1 MKNLLLFIIIFSLTN
16 SLGQSKKKQIEQLN
30 YRINSLSTVFGL
42 ERDSFNLQIN
52 SFKLQIVDLNKSI
65 SKLNSSIVNLEA
77 KIEELN
83 KIVQT
88 IDKPKEQI
96 QEVITGKSER
106 TSTKTGKSNKTNG
119 NDASNEASTTV
130 QNSDPFGSGG
140 SGGKNGA
147 GNGPF
152 SGPGNSDDGEQGL
165 GKGNGASRLRVNNAV
180 LPQYD
185 IDYDS
190 NVHLQLTINANG
202 EVVAAKCIKSK
213 TTCSDQRI
221 INQVV
226 NEVIRQVRYKKEIGA
241 GLVYTFYTVKIL
253 AK

>member
-119 NDASNEASTTV
+119 NDANNEASTTV
-130 QNSDPFGSGG
+130 QNSDPFGSGD
-140 SGGKNGA
+140 SGGKEKAFGGT
-147 GNGPF
+147 GNG
-152 SGPGNSDDGEQGL
+152 E
-165 GKGNGASRLRVNNAV
+165 SRLRLNNVV
-180 LPQYD
+180 LPQYYMD
-185 IDYDS
+185 FDS
-190 NVHLQLTINANG
+190 NISLQLTINANG
-202 EVVAAKCIKSK
+202 EVVAAKCITSK

-221 INQVV
+221 INQVI
-226 NEVIRQVRYKKEIGA
+226 NEVIRQVRYKKEVGA
-241 GLVYTFYTVKIL
+241 GLEYTFYTVKIL